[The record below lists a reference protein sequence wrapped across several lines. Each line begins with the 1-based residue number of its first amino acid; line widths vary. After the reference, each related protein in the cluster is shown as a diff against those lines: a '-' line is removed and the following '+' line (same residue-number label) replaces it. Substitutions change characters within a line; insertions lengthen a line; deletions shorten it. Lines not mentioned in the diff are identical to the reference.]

1 MPSRESH
8 LDLAGALIAPGD
20 VAGDAGARRPGAPMP
35 VMRPK
40 LPSTRQLVPY
50 LRAIEERRS
59 YSNSG
64 PLCQKL
70 ESELSRQLHCQQEMV
85 ITAASATAGIT
96 AALLALDLPP
106 DSICLMP
113 SWTFVATPHAAL
125 AAGMK
130 PFFMDVDRHSWAL
143 DPSEVRRALA
153 DGLCAPQAIMVV
165 SPFGAPLDVT
175 AWQKLQQE
183 TGIPIIVDAA
193 AGFDT
198 VRFSSLI
205 SVVSLHATKILAAG
219 EGGFVVTPTSELRDR
234 LKSCSNFGF
243 LGSRVA
249 QCRAVNS
256 KMSEYHAAVALASLE
271 AWPATRLRHLQI
283 ASWYRKGLAHVPGVA
298 LQPGYGEGWACGTT
312 NVLLEGDSAE
322 SIGRYLLRE
331 GVETRMWWGTGCHL
345 QPAFSACSRGK
356 LPQTE
361 FLAAHTLGL
370 PHFPDME
377 KADVDLVCRVLGKAL
392 RSRASGRRNS

>member
-1 MPSRESH
+1 
-8 LDLAGALIAPGD
+8 
-20 VAGDAGARRPGAPMP
+20 MP